1 MFKLAAVFAL
11 MSLVSLQAQNAPQAP
26 APAGADTIQVEVN
39 VVNIPVTVKDVD
51 GKFIIDLNKDD
62 FRVYEDGRPVEIRYF
77 TASTDQAKKPPLHV
91 GFLVDL
97 SNSARLYYKTYRN
110 SIGDLAFALVPED
123 GANNDKGFL
132 IGYHTE
138 VDVLVDVTSD
148 PYLIAEKM
156 ENLKHGGG
164 STLLDA
170 LYLACTQKL
179 ASVPYQGTG
188 EPRKAIVVVGD
199 GHDNASKV
207 RLEDVIAAAQREQVT
222 IYAVS
227 TVAWGMHQE
236 EERNLYRLA
245 EATGGRVVRPM
256 DAVHKDVSGH
266 LSKPQDAGN
275 FVYTVGTGEYAQ
287 AQLKALYSAIS
298 SIHGE
303 VQAQYILGYNPP
315 TPFTDGK
322 FRDVKVEVT
331 LPAQI
336 EVTHRTGYYPPT
348 R

>member
-1 MFKLAAVFAL
+1 MHRLAAAVLLSCAIL
-11 MSLVSLQAQNAPQAP
+11 LGQDAP
-26 APAGADTIQVEVN
+26 AVSPGDDQPIQVEVN
-39 VVNIPVTVKDVD
+39 VVNIPVTVKDPD
-51 GKFIIDLNKDD
+51 GRFVIDLARSD
-62 FRVYEDGRPVEIRYF
+62 FRVFEDGDPVEIRYF
-77 TASTDQAKKPPLHV
+77 TQAQDQANKPPLHV

-110 SIGDLAFALVPED
+110 SIGDLAFALVPEEGQND
-123 GANNDKGFL
+123 DKGFL

-138 VDVLVDVTSD
+138 VDLLVDTTTD

-170 LYLACTQKL
+170 LYMACTEKL
-179 ASVPYQGTG
+179 KSIPYQGTG

-207 RLEDVIAAAQREQVT
+207 TLDAVIAAAQKEQVT

-227 TVAWGMHQE
+227 TVAWGRHLE
-236 EERNLYRLA
+236 EEANLFKLA

-256 DAVHKDVSGH
+256 EDVHKDVSGY

-275 FVYTVGTGEYAQ
+275 YVYTVGTGAYAQ
-287 AQLKALYSAIS
+287 AQLQALYTAIIS
-298 SIHGE
+298 LHGE
-303 VQAQYILGYNPP
+303 VQAQYIIGYTPR
-315 TPFTDGK
+315 TPFSDGR
-322 FRDVKVEVT
+322 FRRVRVEVD

-336 EVTHRTGYYPPT
+336 QVTHRTGYYPPT
-348 R
+348 LQ